1 MIKKPDIIISVL
13 YILGIVAVG
22 LWAGLKGRRGAAAR
36 TDASNAPLSTGSDAS
51 NDYFLAGKSLRW
63 PMIGLALFATNISC
77 LHLVSLA
84 QSGFDTGLLSGNFE
98 WMAAFTLILLALFF
112 VPFYIRS
119 GVSTLPDFL
128 ERRYNRACRDWLTFV
143 SILSAIIIHIA
154 FSLLTGG
161 IVLETLFGIDM
172 YTSVTVIAIITAVYT
187 IIGGLR
193 AVVVTESIQTI
204 VLVAGAI
211 VITAACFAKMGGWH
225 SMVSVLRET
234 HHMEK
239 LSMLRPSGDGSGLP
253 WYAVFLGYPVLGIW
267 YWCADQTIVQRVLGA
282 RSVDHARVGA
292 LFCGFIKILPVFIFI
307 VPGLLAYTLAQKGLL
322 DIHALQTTDA
332 AGNVVTNSKSIYTL
346 MITQLVPTGLAGI
359 IVAALLS
366 GLMSQVSG
374 ALNSISTL
382 VSFDLYR
389 RWRPQAGEKQLVKTG
404 RIAAGIA
411 LIFSI
416 LLLPLLNSYG
426 SIFNGI
432 NDIIAHIAPPITCVF
447 VLCVFWKRASA
458 RAAQITLLAGSMLG
472 ALVYT
477 LNKLYPHT
485 AIAAIPFMMMAFY
498 LFAACLLIQVGFS
511 FIYPAQHT
519 EASATLY
526 WRSPLEPLRDKGW
539 KGLGNYKLL
548 SGILIA
554 VMIILY
560 WIFGGGSEVHT
571 QRYGM
576 VTGLR
581 PEKVAYYEQLHAA
594 VWPGVLKKIEEC
606 NIHNYSIY
614 LQANNDKY
622 YLFSYFEYT
631 GTDFAADMKKMAA
644 DSTTQRWWRET
655 APTQLPLPQAAAK
668 GQTWTNMIEVFHTP

>member
-1 MIKKPDIIISVL
+1 MIRTPDIIISVL
-13 YILGIVAVG
+13 YIVGIVTVG
-22 LWAGLKGRRGAAAR
+22 LWAGLKGKKAQSAAK
-36 TDASNAPLSTGSDAS
+36 DAGSS
-51 NDYFLAGKSLRW
+51 SDYFLAGKTLKW

-112 VPFYIRS
+112 APFYIRS

-128 ERRYNRACRDWLTFV
+128 ERRYNRVCRDWLTFV

-161 IVLETLFGIDM
+161 IVLQTLFGVDM
-172 YTSVTVIAIITAVYT
+172 YTSVTVIAVITAIYT

-193 AVVVTESIQTI
+193 AVVVTESIQTV

-211 VITAACFAKMGGWH
+211 VITAACYTKMGGWH
-225 SMVSVLRET
+225 AMVATLQET
-234 HHMEK
+234 HHLEK
-239 LSMLRPSGDGSGLP
+239 LTMLRPHGDSSNLP

-267 YWCADQTIVQRVLGA
+267 YWCADQTIVQRILGA
-282 RSVDHARVGA
+282 KDENHARVGP

-307 VPGLLAYTLAQKGLL
+307 VPGLFAYTLSQKGLL
-322 DIHALQTTDA
+322 DISSLQTKDA
-332 AGNVVTNSKSIYTL
+332 AGHIVTNSKSIYTL

-382 VSFDLYR
+382 VSFDLYKR
-389 RWRPQAGEKQLVKTG
+389 FRPAADGKQLVRMG

-411 LIFSI
+411 LAFSM

-447 VLCVFWKRASA
+447 VLGVFWKKASA
-458 RAAQITLLAGSMLG
+458 KAAQITLLAGSALG
-472 ALVYT
+472 ALVFT

-485 AIAAIPFMMMAFY
+485 AMAAIPFMMMAFY
-498 LFAACLLIQVGFS
+498 LFLACAAMQVVFS
-511 FIYPAQHT
+511 YIFPVVHT
-519 EASATLY
+519 AESAALY
-526 WRSPLEPLRDKGW
+526 WKSPLEPLKDKGW
-539 KGLGNYKLL
+539 RGLGNYKVLSVLL
-548 SGILIA
+548 LV

-560 WIFGGGSEVHT
+560 SLFSGRHDDTGKG
-571 QRYGM
+571 QRFGM

-581 PEKVAYYEQLHAA
+581 PDKVAYYEQLHAA
-594 VWPGVLKKIEEC
+594 VWPGVLKKIGEC
-606 NIHNYSIY
+606 HIQNYSIY
-614 LQANNDKY
+614 LQSIEGKY

-631 GTDFAADMKKMAA
+631 GNDFEGDMKKMAA
-644 DSTTQRWWRET
+644 DSTTQRWWKET
-655 APTQLPLPQAAAK
+655 APTQLPLPEAASRQ
-668 GQTWTNMIEVFHTP
+668 QTWTNMKEVFHTP